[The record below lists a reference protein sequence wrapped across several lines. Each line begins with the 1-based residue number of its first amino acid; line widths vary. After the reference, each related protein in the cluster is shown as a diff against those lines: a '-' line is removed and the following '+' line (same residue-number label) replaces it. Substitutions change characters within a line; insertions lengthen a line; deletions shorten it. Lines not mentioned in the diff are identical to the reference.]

1 MGAVLEP
8 EESRYNQMTL
18 ADLIEVD
25 KKFKLTVQDLFDS
38 IPSITILR
46 LAIYQS
52 QMVKGL
58 LAKDFQRQYLEAV
71 YF

>member
-8 EESRYNQMTL
+8 EESGYNQMTL

>member
-8 EESRYNQMTL
+8 EESGYNQMTL

-25 KKFKLTVQDLFDS
+25 KKFKLAVQDLFDS